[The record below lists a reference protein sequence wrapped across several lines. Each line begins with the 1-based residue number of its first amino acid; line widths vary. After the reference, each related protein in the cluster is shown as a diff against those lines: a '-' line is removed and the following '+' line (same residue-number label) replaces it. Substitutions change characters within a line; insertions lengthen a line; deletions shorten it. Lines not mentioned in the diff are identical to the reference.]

1 MAPENFV
8 YDPSAPDFQERLYDI
23 YKVMRDEY
31 PCYYNPEL
39 DFYAL
44 TRFADVW
51 SVMGDWKEWSSEG
64 VAEGAALLPQMIYLD
79 PPRHDLLRS
88 LVSRA
93 FTPRRMTT
101 LEPRVRQVARALVDE
116 MATQGTGDMVEGLA
130 SPLPNTIMGELIGVP
145 SERLGEFC
153 ALTEGFLGLT
163 EHDEIAQLSGKIYEV
178 FAGLLAERRKQ
189 PTDDLMSALLL
200 AEIEGE
206 RLHEE
211 ELLGFCFLLLVA
223 GNDTTTNLI
232 GYGGEILANH
242 RDQRAELAKN
252 PGLLRDAVEEMLRYE
267 SPTQVIPRTATKD
280 VELYG
285 VTIPKGAR
293 VQMQLGAA
301 NRDEREFVDAHRF
314 DIHRK
319 HHRNIAFGVGLHFCL
334 GAPLARLEGRIAFE
348 ELLARIPEYEIG
360 APQRIPSNWARSL
373 KRLPLSFEP
382 TSA

>member
-1 MAPENFV
+1 MAPESFV
-8 YDPSAPDFQERLYDI
+8 YDPTADDFQERIYDI
-23 YKVMRDEY
+23 YKVLRDEY
-31 PCYYNPEL
+31 PCYHNPEL

-44 TRFADVW
+44 TRFGDVW
-51 SVMGDWKEWSSEG
+51 NVMGDWKEWSSEG

-101 LEPRVRQVARALVDE
+101 LEPRVREVARALAAE
-116 MATQGTGDMVEGLA
+116 MAARGSADMVEDLG

-145 SERLGEFC
+145 KDRIREFC
-153 ALTEGFLGLT
+153 ALTERLLGVT
-163 EHDEIAQLSGKIYEV
+163 EHDDIGELSGKIYGV
-178 FAGLLAERRKQ
+178 FADLLAERRKA
-189 PTDDLMSALLL
+189 PTDDLMSALL
-200 AEIEGE
+200 AADVEGE
-206 RLHEE
+206 RLSED

-242 RDQRAELAKN
+242 PDQRAELA
-252 PGLLRDAVEEMLRYE
+252 GDASLLRDAVEEMLRFE

-285 VTIPKGAR
+285 VRIPKGAR

-301 NRDEREFVDAHRF
+301 NRDDREFPEPDRF

-319 HHRNIAFGVGLHFCL
+319 PHRNLAFGVGLHFCL

-360 APQRIPSNWARSL
+360 EPERIRSNWARSL
-373 KRLPLSFEP
+373 KRLPLAFEP
-382 TSA
+382 SET